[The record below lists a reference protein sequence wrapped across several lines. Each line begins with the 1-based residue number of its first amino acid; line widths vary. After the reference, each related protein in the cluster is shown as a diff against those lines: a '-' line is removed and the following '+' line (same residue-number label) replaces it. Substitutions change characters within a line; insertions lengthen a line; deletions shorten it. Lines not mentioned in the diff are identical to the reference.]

1 MILKSLKSRAMVF
14 GNFMKIF
21 DEIKIQFPP
30 YLTEES
36 KKELFAELEDY
47 PNNLKRIYTSIIEE
61 GYVFQG
67 DGIRNLPVIKL
78 PDTKIENSPVLIL
91 SNTCDTEPNNKRD
104 TPPRLIYS
112 PIRKL
117 SNYAKYLTSKSVSE
131 EKINQYFDLIR
142 KQEITNKLYLPQGA
156 GLDEE
161 CVVLLDFINNCD
173 VSVLPIDKVKGNRMF
188 SLSTYGFYILLIKI
202 SIHFTRLREGVNR
215 RYIEL

>member
-1 MILKSLKSRAMVF
+1 MILKSLKSRAMDF

-67 DGIRNLPVIKL
+67 DGIRNLPVINL
-78 PDTKIENSPVLIL
+78 PETKIENSPVLIL

-104 TPPRLIYS
+104 TSPRLIYS

-117 SNYAKYLTSKSVSE
+117 SNYAKYLKSKSIKE

-156 GLDEE
+156 GLEDE
-161 CVVLLDFINNCD
+161 CVVLLDYINNCD
-173 VSVLPIDKVKGNRMF
+173 ISVLPVDKVEGNRIF

-215 RYIEL
+215 RYIE

>member
-1 MILKSLKSRAMVF
+1 MILKSLKLRAMVF
-14 GNFMKIF
+14 GNSMKIF

-36 KKELFAELEDY
+36 KKELFAELKEY
-47 PNNLKRIYTSIIEE
+47 PNNLNRIYTSIIEE

-67 DGIRNLPVIKL
+67 DGIRNLPVINL
-78 PDTKIENSPVLIL
+78 PETKIENSPVLIL

-104 TPPRLIYS
+104 TSPRLIYS

-117 SNYAKYLTSKSVSE
+117 SNYARYLASKSVKE
-131 EKINQYFDLIR
+131 EKINQHFDLIR
-142 KQEITNKLYLPQGA
+142 KQEITNKLYLPQGS
-156 GLDEE
+156 GLEEE
-161 CVVLLDFINNCD
+161 CVVLLDYINNCD
-173 VSVLPIDKVKGNRMF
+173 VSALPVERVDERRLF

-215 RYIEL
+215 RYIE